1 MRSPFSSKYIYPLEF
16 ELLIAFAYALP
27 MFEGVKNILWG
38 LYAAVW
44 YLNRLR
50 RGVSWEALGGRWDR
64 IDTVLAIWLAGAVV
78 GAWQA
83 GLHDDEWRACGDT
96 LRMTSMLWFLKRSG
110 YGDAQWLRLHVALQI
125 SVTIATLWA
134 LGALAW
140 PHRYEGIQLNSVGH
154 VNQSVVYI
162 VICFGTL
169 LGGVSAFW
177 RAMPMWQ
184 RVAAIAETVILLAAL
199 FAAGSRSAA
208 MTTMLGALAFGLL
221 WLRRSPR
228 PIIWVVIGIT
238 AFGAIVAGFDS
249 DMRRKQEVATES
261 AYPLLNERY
270 PIWQQ
275 ALATWRAFPIFGIG
289 ADNFKRIDADQVKRW
304 SEARGEPHAA
314 KDFITTSHAHNLYLN
329 ALAERGLFGLA
340 LLALLL
346 AAWTW
351 SVVTSIPGAAAA
363 PLYWL
368 NWSGAA
374 AALVA
379 TLGIGLFNT
388 TLHDEHGLLAMILL
402 GMWLGYRRAHATE
415 MPARKRG

>member
-1 MRSPFSSKYIYPLEF
+1 MRSPFLSKYIYPLEF

-44 YLNRLR
+44 YFNRLR
-50 RGVSWEALGGRWDR
+50 QGVSWEALGGRWDR
-64 IDTVLAIWLAGAVV
+64 VDTVLAIWLAGAVV

-83 GLHDDEWRACGDT
+83 GFHDDEWRACGDT

-110 YGDAQWLRLHVALQI
+110 YGDVQWLRLHVALQI

-134 LGALAW
+134 LAALAW

-162 VICFGTL
+162 VICFGSL

-177 RAMPMWQ
+177 RVMPVWQ
-184 RVAAIAETVILLAAL
+184 RIAAIAETVILLAAL

-228 PIIWVVIGIT
+228 PIIWVVIGIA

-275 ALATWRAFPIFGIG
+275 ALTTWHAFPIFGIG
-289 ADNFKRIDADQVKRW
+289 ADNFKRIDADRVRRW
-304 SEARGEPHAA
+304 REERGEPNGAT
-314 KDFITTSHAHNLYLN
+314 DFIATSHAHNLYLN
-329 ALAERGLFGLA
+329 TLAERGLFGLA
-340 LLALLL
+340 LLAVLL

-379 TLGIGLFNT
+379 TVGIGLFNT

-402 GMWLGYRRAHATE
+402 GIWLGYRRAHATE
-415 MPARKRG
+415 MPARKCG